1 MNHEILTQVILDQH
15 ELIKSA
21 QLVERRYEFDP
32 NANYVLTGLRRAGK
46 SMLLYR
52 RALDL
57 VNSGVDWLRI
67 VYVNFEDER
76 LSEFTSAD
84 FNDLLLVQ
92 RELSDE
98 PGYFFLDEVQN
109 VPGWE
114 KFARRLA
121 DAKEHV
127 WITGSN
133 ARMLSS
139 EIVTT
144 LGGRYIEQHVTPYRF
159 DEYLDA
165 RQQPHDKRALLATAH
180 RGRILG
186 MFDDYLHNGGFPE
199 SLAYQ
204 APRVYVESVYQKV
217 LLGDIAARN
226 GVRNVQAL
234 RILMKKIAETVCNEV
249 SFSTLHG
256 LLKTIG
262 LSVGKDTV
270 IDYVKQA
277 QAAFL
282 LFETQNAVAKFAE
295 RESNPR
301 YYFADNGVL
310 SLFLRDKDTALL
322 ENLVAC
328 ALHDVFEDGLYY
340 LKSPKTSID
349 VDFYVPDASLAVQVA
364 YSIAGEARKRE
375 VGNLVKLSKTANAP
389 KRLVIVTRQESEL
402 IEQDDARIEVVPAYK
417 FLLDL
422 AQNQPV

>member
-1 MNHEILTQVILDQH
+1 MNHEALTSVILDQH
-15 ELIKSA
+15 ELIKA
-21 QLVERRYEFDP
+21 TQLVERRYEFDP

-46 SMLLYR
+46 SMLMYR
-52 RALDL
+52 RVLDL
-57 VNSGVDWLRI
+57 VQSGIDWLRI

-76 LSEFTSAD
+76 LSEFTAAD

-98 PGYFFLDEVQN
+98 PSFFFLDEVQN
-109 VPGWE
+109 VAGWE

-121 DAKEHV
+121 DAKERV

-133 ARMLSS
+133 AHMLSS
-139 EIVTT
+139 EIATT
-144 LGGRYIEQHVTPYRF
+144 LGGRYLEQHVTPYRF

-180 RGRILG
+180 KGRILG
-186 MFDDYLHNGGFPE
+186 LFDDYLHNGGFPE
-199 SLAYQ
+199 TLEYRV
-204 APRVYVESVYQKV
+204 PRAYVESVYQKV

-234 RILMKKIAETVCNEV
+234 RVLMKKIAETVCSEV

-256 LLKTIG
+256 MLKAIG

-277 QAAFL
+277 QDAFL

-295 RESNPR
+295 RESTPR
-301 YYFADNGVL
+301 YYFADNGL
-310 SLFLRDKDTALL
+310 LNLFLHDKDTALL
-322 ENLVAC
+322 ENVVAC
-328 ALHDVFEDGLYY
+328 ALHDAHREGLYY
-340 LKSPKTSID
+340 LKSAKTGID
-349 VDFYVPDASLAVQVA
+349 VDFYVPEASLAVQVA

-375 VGNLVKLSKTANAP
+375 VGNLVKLARTSNAP
-389 KRLVIVTRQESEL
+389 ERLVIVTREESEV
-402 IEQDDARIEVVPAYK
+402 IEEAGARIEVVPAWR
-417 FLLDL
+417 FLLEL
-422 AQNQPV
+422 AQA